1 MKSKKFQSVSAKYFK
16 VPVHLFTFAFLL
28 AVAGCAVPQV
38 PSRVIYE
45 DPVNFVRL
53 EPDPFFLPEWPP
65 SANSHPA
72 LISPGEMGDILKGFI
87 VREHRPWLLVKIL
100 GEAPWEPAFRDEEIA
115 LLVPRLSEALAQ
127 AKPDERVTYYLS
139 QPQTSIK
146 REITSGGIY
155 VKDNQLHFI
164 LGNRRIIYGIPAYG
178 MVYDRR
184 YPMRPTAAKGFDIRF
199 DQTTAVVTEES
210 SIWDQLLG
218 WEKDEMVI
226 DLRKLVPSPSLAFS
240 QLPLGRVRATS
251 DCVTSTLIALSSPV
265 CATSEFQPVLYYL

>member
-1 MKSKKFQSVSAKYFK
+1 MKSQKSK
-16 VPVHLFTFAFLL
+16 VQWRRRRTLQFCLFTFAFLL

-65 SANSHPA
+65 TANSHPA
-72 LISPGEMGDILKGFI
+72 LISPGEIGDILKGFI
-87 VREHRPWLLVKIL
+87 VREHRPWLLAKIL

-139 QPQTSIK
+139 RPQTSIK

-155 VKDNQLHFI
+155 VKDNQFHFI

-199 DQTTAVVTEES
+199 DQTAVVVTQEN

-226 DLRKLVPSPSLAFS
+226 DLRKVVPSPSLAFR
-240 QLPLGRVRATS
+240 QLPPSRVRAHS
-251 DCVTSTLIALSSPV
+251 D
-265 CATSEFQPVLYYL
+265 

>member
-1 MKSKKFQSVSAKYFK
+1 VKSKKSK
-16 VPVHLFTFAFLL
+16 VQRRGRRNLQFCLFTFAFLL
-28 AVAGCAVPQV
+28 AIAGCAVPQV

-72 LISPGEMGDILKGFI
+72 LISPGEMGDILKGFM

-146 REITSGGIY
+146 REITSGGLYIQEHR
-155 VKDNQLHFI
+155 VHFI
-164 LGNRRIIYGIPAYG
+164 LGNRRAIYGIPAYG

-184 YPMRPTAAKGFDIRF
+184 YPMMPTAAKGFDLLF
-199 DQTTAVVTEES
+199 EPAEAVVKQES
-210 SIWDQLLG
+210 GVLDRMLG
-218 WEKDEMVI
+218 RAKDELVI
-226 DLRKLVPSPSLAFS
+226 DLRKLHPGGP
-240 QLPLGRVRATS
+240 ATQAIS
-251 DCVTSTLIALSSPV
+251 GVSAS
-265 CATSEFQPVLYYL
+265 

>member
-1 MKSKKFQSVSAKYFK
+1 MKGKRSKVQSRKPRIPQFY
-16 VPVHLFTFAFLL
+16 LFTLTVLL
-28 AVAGCAVPQV
+28 AVSGCAVPQV

-72 LISPGEMGDILKGFI
+72 QISPREMGDILKGFM
-87 VREHRPWLLVKIL
+87 VREHRPWPLVKIL

-146 REITSGGIY
+146 REITSGGVY

-199 DQTTAVVTEES
+199 DETAAVVTQES

-226 DLRKLVPSPSLAFS
+226 DLRKLVPSPSLGANAAHGETDS
-240 QLPLGRVRATS
+240 PPELVVRPA
-251 DCVTSTLIALSSPV
+251 A
-265 CATSEFQPVLYYL
+265 